1 MKKLGLVMSVM
12 VVLAGLAYASSLA
25 IPWFADNA
33 PPDVGWPPKAD
44 LPRAQSVTLIYLKN
58 NTDDVLTAEITY
70 FSETGENLG
79 PEFPDNTF
87 SISPKASVAFR
98 PVAIDPIGTLEGGK
112 LGGLEGAEGVAVPD
126 RPRDED
132 TKKNG
137 SATISWVGGPTDIQG
152 MVATAG
158 NAMSYAHLLPPGN

>member
-12 VVLAGLAYASSLA
+12 VVLAGLAYASSIA

-33 PPDVGWPPKAD
+33 PADVGWPPKPAID
-44 LPRAQSVTLIYLKN
+44 RNQVVTLIYLKN
-58 NTDDVLTAEITY
+58 NTEDVLTAEITY
-70 FSETGENLG
+70 FSQDGDNLG

-87 SISPKASVAFR
+87 SISPKASISFR
-98 PVAIDPIGTLEGGK
+98 PVAVDPDGSVEGGTV
-112 LGGLEGAEGVAVPD
+112 GGLEGDEAVKVPD
-126 RPRDED
+126 RPRDVN

-137 SATISWVGGPTDIQG
+137 SATISWVGGPNDLQG

-158 NAMSYAHLLPPGN
+158 NAISYAHLLPPGN